1 MSENL
6 HCFSTYVVNERIEDA
21 LSAGWLGVLERD
33 SSPPLQAIW
42 LLACLKF
49 RHDTARF
56 TDISVYSWFVTSNYS
71 WFVTCAQLTGAAVV
85 PAATTAPGGQTTQL
99 PNGQTAATNPNNAL
113 ALTGPNAGGANAG
126 ASKVRTESAAQIAAA
141 NPQSNVFNSDVK
153 TAASNPGG

>member
-1 MSENL
+1 MNGGRD
-6 HCFSTYVVNERIEDA
+6 FSRVARCVGEVHLTTT
-21 LSAGWLGVLERD
+21 AGLR
-33 SSPPLQAIW
+33 
-42 LLACLKF
+42 LLTCLMF
-49 RHDTARF
+49 RHDTART
-56 TDISVYSWFVTSNYS
+56 TDISPYS

-113 ALTGPNAGGANAG
+113 ALTGPNAAGANAG
-126 ASKVRTESAAQIAAA
+126 SSKVRTESAAQIAAA